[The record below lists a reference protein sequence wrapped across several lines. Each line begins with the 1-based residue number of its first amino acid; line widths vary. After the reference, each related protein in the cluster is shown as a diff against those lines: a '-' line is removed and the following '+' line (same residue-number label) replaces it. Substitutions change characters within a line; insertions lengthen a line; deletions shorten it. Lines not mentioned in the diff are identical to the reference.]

1 MKIIET
7 FLKSKTGNE
16 FDCEDSIFISN
27 DFAAVIDGVTSKSTR
42 QYNNMLSG
50 KVSSLVI
57 KGALND
63 LKYDSTAEEAI
74 EYLTDTLYFLYEQNN
89 IVDYLKTN
97 PLERAS
103 SSVVIYSKYKNEIW
117 LVGDCQCLIDN
128 VHYTNKKYIDELLA
142 NVRALYLETEFKLG
156 NITSTSIE
164 IDPGREFIL
173 PLLTRQSLFQNTI
186 GSKEYSY
193 GVLDGF
199 KVPKNEIKTI
209 HLENAKNIV
218 LASDGYPILYSTLRK
233 SENYLQRIID
243 DDPLCYKEFKTTK
256 GVTKGNISFDDRA
269 YLKIEIIR

>member
-1 MKIIET
+1 MKIIEN

-27 DFAAVIDGVTSKSTR
+27 DFAAVIDGVTSKSAR
-42 QYNNMLSG
+42 QYDNMQSG
-50 KVSSLVI
+50 KASSLII
-57 KGALND
+57 KEALND

-74 EYLTDTLYFLYEQNN
+74 EFLTNSIYSLYEQSNL
-89 IVDYLKTN
+89 VDYLRAN

-103 SSVVIYSKYKNEIW
+103 SSVVIYSKYRNEVW

-142 NVRALYLETEFKLG
+142 NIRALYLETEFKLG
-156 NITSTSIE
+156 NITSNSIE
-164 IDPGREFIL
+164 VDPGREFIL
-173 PLLTRQSLFQNTI
+173 PLLTRQSLFQNTTD
-186 GSKEYSY
+186 SKEYSY
-193 GVLDGF
+193 GILDGF
-199 KVPKNEIKTI
+199 KVPKSEIKI
-209 HLENAKNIV
+209 IPLEKAKNIV

-233 SENYLQRIID
+233 SENCLQRIIE

-269 YLKIEIIR
+269 FLKIEITR